1 MTKYYDAVIIG
12 AGAVGCAIA
21 KVLSEHEVTVCVIE
35 KEADLAFG
43 NSGRNSGV
51 VHAGF
56 NNPIGSLKSKF
67 CVEGNRNFEKLA
79 AELGISYKKTG
90 KLVTGFSDEDK
101 KNLEEL
107 KKRGEA
113 NGVIGLEII
122 SGEKIRKINPDVEGN
137 FALWSPNTAI
147 FDPFEYTIALGEQA
161 AVNGAEFMF
170 GSEVTGIERSKI
182 ERSKNGGFLIKT
194 SGETVEAELVINCAG
209 LYSADVCRMAGLERF
224 EIKPCR
230 GEYHILE
237 KRGSDIIELPV
248 YPVPDEEKGVLG
260 VHLTPTV
267 RGNLIVGPS
276 AEFLDEKDDYSNDES
291 VMQILMQ
298 GMEELLPE
306 LKGRPVIRSFA
317 GIRPKLIDKAGIV
330 KNDFVIE
337 ESESVPGFI
346 YLTGIES
353 PGITA
358 SHPIAEYV
366 FGLVEKAAGRKFAK
380 KPKILN
386 RKEKFF
392 VFDRKLGVWSNSVS
406 DAEGEKEYGRNFKMV
421 CRCEK
426 VTEDDILKA
435 YDNISRLGAIP
446 TVKGIKNRTGAFM
459 GSCQGCFCTID
470 TAEVLKVYRG
480 LLPENLTYAGP
491 GSEMFVGRLK

>member
-1 MTKYYDAVIIG
+1 MTKFYDAVIIG

-21 KVLSEHEVTVCVIE
+21 KVLSEHEVTVGVIE

-56 NNPIGSLKSKF
+56 NNPVGSLKSKF
-67 CVEGNRNFEKLA
+67 CVEGSRNFEKLA
-79 AELGISYKKTG
+79 EELGISYKKTG
-90 KLVTGFSDEDK
+90 KLVTGFYDEDK

-113 NGVIGLEII
+113 NGVRGLEII
-122 SGEKIRKINPDVEGN
+122 SGDKIRQINPYIEGN

-147 FDPFEYTIALGEQA
+147 FDPFEYTIALAEQA
-161 AVNGAEFMF
+161 AVNGTEFMF
-170 GSEVTGIERSKI
+170 GSEVTSIEQ
-182 ERSKNGGFLIKT
+182 SKNGRFLVQT
-194 SGETVEAELVINCAG
+194 SGESVEAELVINCAG
-209 LYSADVCRMAGLERF
+209 LYSADVCRMLEVERF

-237 KRGSDIIELPV
+237 KRGSDIINLPV

-267 RGNLIVGPS
+267 RGNLIIGPS
-276 AEFLDEKDDYSNDES
+276 AEFLDEKDDYSNDED

-298 GMEELLPE
+298 EMVELLPE

-317 GIRPKLIDKAGIV
+317 GIRPKLIDKEGIV

-337 ESESVPGFI
+337 ESEAVPGFI

-366 FGLVEKAAGRKFAK
+366 FGLVEKAAGRKFARK
-380 KPKILN
+380 SKILN

-392 VFDRKLGVWSNSVS
+392 VFDRELGIWSNPEA
-406 DAEGEKEYGRNFKMV
+406 DEQKEYGGNFKMV

-470 TAEVLKVYRG
+470 TAEVLKKFRR
-480 LLPENLTYAGP
+480 LLPENLTYAGA